1 MAEIKKGGQ
10 QQVLTRMWKI
20 WDPLLV
26 GMKGCAS
33 ALEKSLALTQIVAI

>member
-1 MAEIKKGGQ
+1 MAEIKKKNGQ

-26 GMKGCAS
+26 GVK
-33 ALEKSLALTQIVAI
+33 